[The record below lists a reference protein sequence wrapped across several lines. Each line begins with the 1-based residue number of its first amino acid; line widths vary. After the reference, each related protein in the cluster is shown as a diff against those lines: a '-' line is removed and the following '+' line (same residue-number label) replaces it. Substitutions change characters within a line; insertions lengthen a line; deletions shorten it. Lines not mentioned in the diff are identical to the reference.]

1 MSVSWDVLA
10 LPLLEVVLM
19 GALAGVVGALAL
31 VHRRIFFT
39 ESLTHATFPGAVA
52 GVVVAAALSRSLA
65 GQRADYD
72 LLTGALF
79 IGAVL
84 MCLPMI
90 ALMRWLSTIPGLTSQ
105 SAAGIVLTFGF
116 ALGYFLV
123 KWFAP
128 LPLKV
133 DGFLTG
139 SVLNIGLADVVMTTA
154 VLLGALAVLAVAG
167 RLLAFHG
174 FDPVGYRAAG
184 LRSGPVEAVLLILIC
199 LTIAALVPAVPVV
212 YPALTVEENLAWP
225 LRRQRLSP
233 EQLRRQVTEMASLLG
248 VLDVLHVRAG
258 QLAPA
263 TAQRVAIGRA
273 LIREDLGLLLLDDA
287 LQVLDAE
294 GRRRMVG
301 CLRQVQ
307 RSRRMCIL
315 ISTRGQPDV
324 MGLGDEWLM
333 LDQGRI
339 LQQGRPAEFVQ
350 YPRTMAVA
358 SRLGGSGLNVLPC
371 RSDGGVAHFAGV
383 PLLPPSPPQL
393 DLWLAEL
400 QGQSPKS
407 SIEMAIRAEH
417 VVLGRPGQ
425 EGCIEALLTHVED
438 DGTWMQLHGVLP
450 GTEIP
455 LCARVL
461 VDTPAAYDLAVL
473 SGSAVAGRRE
483 KLQIINRHSLFFVD
497 GRLVQ

>member
-139 SVLNIGLADVVMTTA
+139 SVLNIGLADVAVTTA

-199 LTIAALVPAVPVV
+199 LTIAALVPAVGTILPI
-212 YPALTVEENLAWP
+212 ALVA
-225 LRRQRLSP
+225 
-233 EQLRRQVTEMASLLG
+233 
-248 VLDVLHVRAG
+248 
-258 QLAPA
+258 APA
-263 TAQRVAIGRA
+263 AAIAPWCSSMRA
-273 LIREDLGLLLLDDA
+273 L
-287 LQVLDAE
+287 
-294 GRRRMVG
+294 
-301 CLRQVQ
+301 
-307 RSRRMCIL
+307 
-315 ISTRGQPDV
+315 
-324 MGLGDEWLM
+324 
-333 LDQGRI
+333 
-339 LQQGRPAEFVQ
+339 
-350 YPRTMAVA
+350 A
-358 SRLGGSGLNVLPC
+358 SHV
-371 RSDGGVAHFAGV
+371 
-383 PLLPPSPPQL
+383 
-393 DLWLAEL
+393 
-400 QGQSPKS
+400 S
-407 SIEMAIRAEH
+407 S
-417 VVLGRPGQ
+417 
-425 EGCIEALLTHVED
+425 
-438 DGTWMQLHGVLP
+438 
-450 GTEIP
+450 
-455 LCARVL
+455 
-461 VDTPAAYDLAVL
+461 
-473 SGSAVAGRRE
+473 
-483 KLQIINRHSLFFVD
+483 
-497 GRLVQ
+497 

>member
-154 VLLGALAVLAVAG
+154 VLLGALTVLAVAG

-199 LTIAALVPAVPVV
+199 LTIAALVPAVGTILPIALVAAPAAAIAPVV
-212 YPALTVEENLAWP
+212 LLDARPGGRVGAAGRRH
-225 LRRQRLSP
+225 LRGGDVAGSVPGPVGGRRHRGDGGSRLPPGRSGARP
-233 EQLRRQVTEMASLLG
+233 GIACEQLTLSGAEHPAHVGLEGLQTVGGGPAGQFDRILDADRYDDLRSDMASLG
-248 VLDVLHVRAG
+248 SVSEGCNDDAVVGRRLDDQAVCRRELPAVAVRGPVQQVEDVDHGGAG
-258 QLAPA
+258 Q
-263 TAQRVAIGRA
+263 
-273 LIREDLGLLLLDDA
+273 
-287 LQVLDAE
+287 
-294 GRRRMVG
+294 
-301 CLRQVQ
+301 
-307 RSRRMCIL
+307 
-315 ISTRGQPDV
+315 
-324 MGLGDEWLM
+324 
-333 LDQGRI
+333 
-339 LQQGRPAEFVQ
+339 
-350 YPRTMAVA
+350 
-358 SRLGGSGLNVLPC
+358 
-371 RSDGGVAHFAGV
+371 
-383 PLLPPSPPQL
+383 
-393 DLWLAEL
+393 
-400 QGQSPKS
+400 
-407 SIEMAIRAEH
+407 
-417 VVLGRPGQ
+417 
-425 EGCIEALLTHVED
+425 
-438 DGTWMQLHGVLP
+438 
-450 GTEIP
+450 
-455 LCARVL
+455 
-461 VDTPAAYDLAVL
+461 
-473 SGSAVAGRRE
+473 
-483 KLQIINRHSLFFVD
+483 
-497 GRLVQ
+497 

>member
-105 SAAGIVLTFGF
+105 
-116 ALGYFLV
+116 
-123 KWFAP
+123 FAP

-154 VLLGALAVLAVAG
+154 VLLGALTVLAVAG

-199 LTIAALVPAVPVV
+199 LTIAALVPAVGTILPIALVAA
-212 YPALTVEENLAWP
+212 PAAAIAPWCSSMRALVAG
-225 LRRQRLSP
+225 S
-233 EQLRRQVTEMASLLG
+233 ALLG
-248 VLDVLHVRAG
+248 AATCVAGMWLGVSLGLSVGGVIAATAAAAYVLAAAVRA
-258 QLAPA
+258 
-263 TAQRVAIGRA
+263 
-273 LIREDLGLLLLDDA
+273 
-287 LQVLDAE
+287 
-294 GRRRMVG
+294 
-301 CLRQVQ
+301 LR
-307 RSRRMCIL
+307 C
-315 ISTRGQPDV
+315 
-324 MGLGDEWLM
+324 
-333 LDQGRI
+333 
-339 LQQGRPAEFVQ
+339 
-350 YPRTMAVA
+350 
-358 SRLGGSGLNVLPC
+358 
-371 RSDGGVAHFAGV
+371 
-383 PLLPPSPPQL
+383 
-393 DLWLAEL
+393 
-400 QGQSPKS
+400 
-407 SIEMAIRAEH
+407 
-417 VVLGRPGQ
+417 
-425 EGCIEALLTHVED
+425 
-438 DGTWMQLHGVLP
+438 
-450 GTEIP
+450 
-455 LCARVL
+455 RVL
-461 VDTPAAYDLAVL
+461 RADR
-473 SGSAVAGRRE
+473 SS
-483 KLQIINRHSLFFVD
+483 
-497 GRLVQ
+497 